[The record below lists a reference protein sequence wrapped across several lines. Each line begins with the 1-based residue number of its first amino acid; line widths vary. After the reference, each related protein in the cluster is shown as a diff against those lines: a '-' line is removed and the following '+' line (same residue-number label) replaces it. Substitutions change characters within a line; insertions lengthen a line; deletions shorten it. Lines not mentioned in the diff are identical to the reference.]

1 MNKNNY
7 FAFKFISTFYL
18 KLKEI
23 RLNSLDKKIQ
33 TIQNKIDNG
42 KLLLE
47 ENQQYLDT
55 LTIENALIKEDFYN
69 LAKLFER
76 SSKTITLKNN
86 NFDVELGDNLSIK
99 KRSSYYVILAKK
111 VQIIYV
117 FNENMNGFLEYL
129 LTMPHSIVILSVDKI
144 RIVLQI
150 KLLF

>member
-33 TIQNKIDNG
+33 TMQNKIDNG

-47 ENQQYLDT
+47 ENKQYLDT

-69 LAKLFER
+69 LAKLFETER
-76 SSKTITLKNN
+76 KTITLKNN

-99 KRSSYYVILAKK
+99 KRSSFYVILAKK
-111 VQIIYV
+111 DQIIYV
-117 FNENMNGFLEYL
+117 FNENMNDFLEYL

>member
-33 TIQNKIDNG
+33 IKQNQIDNG

-47 ENQQYLDT
+47 ENKKYLET
-55 LTIENALIKEDFYN
+55 LTAENSLIKEDYYN
-69 LAKLFER
+69 LAKLFEAE
-76 SSKTITLKNN
+76 SKTITLKNN
-86 NFDVELGDNLSIK
+86 DFDVELGDNLTIK
-99 KRSSYYVILAKK
+99 KRSSFYVILSKK
-111 VQIIYV
+111 DQIIYV